1 MNARMDAATA
11 LKVSLA
17 LTDADRLPPRQ
28 YAFESPVAYRA
39 RCIRTARS
47 NNLTAELR
55 KAFDKVESAFR
66 TYTNA
71 IEARDEAC
79 RMCRG
84 ESGPDDDAGKAIEW
98 AEIARSELKE
108 AFKAKWALQAKQ
120 RNMIYGTER

>member
-1 MNARMDAATA
+1 MNQLLRNQLEA
-11 LKVSLA
+11 SLA
-17 LTDADRLPPRQ
+17 LTDAERLPPRQ
-28 YAFESPVAYRA
+28 YLYESPAAYRA
-39 RCIRTARS
+39 RCIRIARS
-47 NNLTAELR
+47 ENLTAELR
-55 KAFDKVESAFR
+55 KAYDKVESAFR

-84 ESGPDDDAGKAIEW
+84 QSGPDDDASRTIEW
-98 AEIARSELKE
+98 ADIARSELKE